1 MHSRVGPIP
10 VINHSHA
17 QHEDESTYRTEAARR
32 TTPEASIVSKLG
44 TRELEAPV
52 SPAQLK
58 GCLANNPLN
67 ACWTGEC
74 DSWKG

>member
-1 MHSRVGPIP
+1 MHPRVGRIP

-17 QHEDESTYRTEAARR
+17 QHQKDEPTYRTEAARR
-32 TTPEASIVSKLG
+32 TAPEASIVSKLG

-58 GCLANNPLN
+58 GCLANSPLG
-67 ACWTGEC
+67 A
-74 DSWKG
+74 